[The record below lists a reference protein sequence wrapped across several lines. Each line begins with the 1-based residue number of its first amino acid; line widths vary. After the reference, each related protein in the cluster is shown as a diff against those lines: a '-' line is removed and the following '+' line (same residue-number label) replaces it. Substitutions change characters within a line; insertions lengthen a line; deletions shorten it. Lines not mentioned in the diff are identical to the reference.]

1 MKKNFSKILSVLLV
15 ITVILGVTAIG
26 ASAVESDTLSET
38 EFYVAGTLLSEGY
51 YLVADGGITA
61 ENATAENYN
70 VKFTPATASANATLT
85 LNNAKELSKTID
97 FDGIN
102 AVVISGGSL
111 DVELIGENTITGG
124 SCAFAAKGNIN
135 FMGNGSI
142 SSASYNYDEFFIFVI
157 SAKNIT
163 VCDAAQI
170 NLDTPEPYVIHGFLT
185 EDGTV
190 TIKENAS
197 VNMKITGTG
206 VYSAGLTV
214 SDNARLT
221 VDSAEISHLA
231 AEIYGDIEIS
241 DNAIVNLSTTR
252 KIFGYDVGDVD
263 NYALKAKNGSLT
275 ICDNAQLNA
284 TAGDGEQSIAV
295 YSDNSITVRDEAELN
310 AKSGNVSRA
319 TLGIFIDYSNE
330 DAVLFILDNAQVT
343 AKSGNIS
350 GGDDCYPYNNGFAS
364 GGIEANNIYIRGN
377 SSLTGIGGSATDL
390 DEGSVQNDCGGIYVA
405 DRLVIDGAA
414 TVKGIGGTA
423 EDTSC
428 GIFAKGVFMEPGCN
442 AKLEGVSEKS
452 LGLSI
457 GIYCSVLKADGGEI
471 IVTANTSVSSASC
484 GIYTGGIYTTNTDIK
499 ATASSGNNSSIGI
512 YAEEI
517 TALSEDTVINAK
529 SADAKVISSGL
540 VSKSFTAEGNVNI
553 NTAGGDAEYAYGLAV
568 EEATVT
574 GDAVIDARA
583 GNGIARSAGI
593 YTYNSSI
600 VSENAKITAIAGK
613 ADELSVGIYGNNNN
627 MELSGNALI
636 VAKADTAKQSF
647 GFAVRSLTVSNSAY
661 VEILGE
667 NQAVYAEET
676 INLNSYTEPY
686 VAVST
691 DTKAENAVD
700 WDGTTALSGE
710 KSIYKY
716 VLIAPE
722 KPAEPEPEL
731 SFFEKLIADIIAF
744 FNSIIEFFASL
755 FSF

>member
-1 MKKNFSKILSVLLV
+1 MKKTLSKILSVLLI

-26 ASAVESDTLSET
+26 VSADDSNTLSET
-38 EFYVAGTLLSEGY
+38 EFYVAGTLISNGY

-70 VKFTPATASANATLT
+70 VKFTPATTSANAKLT

-102 AVVISGGSL
+102 AVVISGGNL

-124 SCAFAAKGNIN
+124 SYAFAAIGDIN
-135 FMGNGSI
+135 FLGSGSI
-142 SSASYNYDEFFIFVI
+142 SSVSYNSDGIFAFTI

-163 VCDAAQI
+163 VNGAAHI
-170 NLDTPEPYVIHGFLT
+170 NLDTPESHEIIGFYT
-185 EDGTV
+185 ENGTV
-190 TIKENAS
+190 TIKENAN
-197 VNMKITGTG
+197 VNMKITGIG
-206 VYSAGLTV
+206 VYSSGLTV

-221 VDSAEISHLA
+221 IDSAEISHLA

-241 DNAIVNLSTTR
+241 DNAVVTLSTSR

-263 NYALKAKNGSLT
+263 NYALKAKNGSIT
-275 ICDNAQLNA
+275 ICDNAQFNA
-284 TAGDGEQSIAV
+284 TAGDGEQSVAV
-295 YSDNSITVRDEAELN
+295 YSNGTVTVCDEAKLN
-310 AKSGNVSRA
+310 AKSGNTSRA
-319 TLGIFIDYSNE
+319 TLGIFIDYSNK

-343 AKSGNIS
+343 AESGNIS

-364 GGIEANNIYIRGN
+364 SGIEVNNIYIGGN

-405 DRLVIDGAA
+405 DHLEIDGTA

-423 EDTSC
+423 KDCSGGIAAK
-428 GIFAKGVFMEPGCN
+428 GIFMKPGCD
-442 AKLEGVSEKS
+442 AKLEGVSDRS
-452 LGLSI
+452 TGSST
-457 GIYCSVLKADGGEI
+457 GISCSVLKADGGEI
-471 IVTANTSVSSASC
+471 IGTGNTSVSSASC
-484 GIYTGGIYTTNTDIK
+484 GIHTDGIYASDVNVKAYASNGNT
-499 ATASSGNNSSIGI
+499 SFGI

-517 TALSEDTVINAK
+517 TELSNDTTVYAQ
-529 SADAKVISSGL
+529 SADAEVTSSGFY
-540 VSKSFTAEGNVNI
+540 SKSFTAEGNVNI

-574 GDAVIDARA
+574 GDVIINALA
-583 GNGIARSAGI
+583 GNGIARSVGI
-593 YTYNSSI
+593 YMDSSSTVNGNS
-600 VSENAKITAIAGK
+600 KLTATAGK
-613 ADELSVGIYGNNNN
+613 ADEFSIGIYGGNNN
-627 MELSGNALI
+627 MELSGNATI

-647 GFAVRSLTVSNSAY
+647 GFAVKGLTVSNSVY
-661 VEILGE
+661 IEISGE
-667 NQAVYAEET
+667 NQAVYAEEP
-676 INLNSYTEPY
+676 INLNGYTEPY

-700 WDGTTALSGE
+700 WDGTTALGGE
-710 KSIYKY
+710 ESIYKY

-722 KPAEPEPEL
+722 EPEPKL
-731 SFFEKLIADIIAF
+731 SFFEKLIADITAF